1 MSLSYLFPIKFASW
15 LINSF
20 HAYLM
25 YTLSKYL
32 GGHPIEPG
40 IKTKFKH
47 LNQGP
52 LISHGPAKQMLCLK
66 NAEIP

>member
-25 YTLSKYL
+25 YTLSKYP
-32 GGHPIEPG
+32 GGHPIAPG
-40 IKTKFKH
+40 IKIKFKH
-47 LNQGP
+47 LSRE
-52 LISHGPAKQMLCLK
+52 ILK
-66 NAEIP
+66 KNKPGSLDFPSAS

>member
-32 GGHPIEPG
+32 GGHPIAPG

-47 LNQGP
+47 LSGEILKKKGP
-52 LISHGPAKQMLCLK
+52 LISHRPAKQMLCL
-66 NAEIP
+66 